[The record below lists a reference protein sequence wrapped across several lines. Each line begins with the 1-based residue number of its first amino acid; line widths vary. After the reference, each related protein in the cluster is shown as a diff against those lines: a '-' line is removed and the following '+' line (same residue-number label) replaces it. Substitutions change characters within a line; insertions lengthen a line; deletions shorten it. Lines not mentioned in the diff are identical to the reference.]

1 MQQRT
6 DISPAIDECVIDE
19 CATDGA
25 ATERAAEH
33 TRVRDLMRHSLAEDC
48 YAIVI
53 GSSMIAFAVVLLH
66 KAGLVTGGMAGVA
79 LLASYLV
86 PLPATTL
93 FIVINIPFFF
103 LAARFM
109 GRSFA
114 LKTLLA
120 NVAIMVLGMVV
131 PWGIVTDSVNPLFAA
146 LIGGWMAGLGILSLA
161 RHGAGVG
168 GSGIVALALMK
179 TKGWNAGRTQ
189 MIGDAAI
196 LTASLV
202 TLDWLPFLIS
212 VLSALAIN
220 SILMVNHRPGRY
232 VGY

>member
-1 MQQRT
+1 MQQST
-6 DISPAIDECVIDE
+6 VSSGPAAQSAPHHAGRDE
-19 CATDGA
+19 
-25 ATERAAEH
+25 
-33 TRVRDLMRHSLAEDC
+33 MRHSLAEDC

-53 GSSMIAFAVVLLH
+53 GSSMIAFAVVLL
-66 KAGLVTGGMAGVA
+66 KQAGLVTGGMAGVA

-86 PLPATTL
+86 PVPATTL

-103 LAARFM
+103 VAARVL
-109 GRSFA
+109 GRAFA

-131 PWGIVTDSVNPLFAA
+131 PWGIVTERVDPVFAA
-146 LIGGWMAGLGILSLA
+146 LLGGWMAGLGILSLA

-189 MIGDAAI
+189 MIGDAVI
-196 LTASLV
+196 VTTSLV
-202 TLDWLPFLIS
+202 TLDWRAFLVSI
-212 VLSALAIN
+212 LSALAIN
-220 SILMVNHRPGRY
+220 LILMVNHRPGRY
-232 VGY
+232 VGH

>member
-1 MQQRT
+1 MHQQIDT
-6 DISPAIDECVIDE
+6 TIAQHHAADGHPA
-19 CATDGA
+19 A
-25 ATERAAEH
+25 
-33 TRVRDLMRHSLAEDC
+33 RDSMRHSLAEDC

-53 GSSMIAFAVVLLH
+53 GSSLIAFAVVLL
-66 KAGLVTGGMAGVA
+66 KQAGLVTGGMAGVA
-79 LLASYLV
+79 LLTSYLV

-103 LAARFM
+103 VAAHYM
-109 GRSFA
+109 GRAFA

-120 NVAIMVLGMVV
+120 NVAIMALGMVI
-131 PWGIVTDSVNPLFAA
+131 PWGISMEGVHPIFAA
-146 LIGGWMAGLGILSLA
+146 LLGGWMAGLGILSLA

-168 GSGIVALALMK
+168 GSGIVALVLMR

-189 MIGDAAI
+189 MIGDAVI
-196 LTASLV
+196 VTASLV
-202 TLDWLPFLIS
+202 TLNGLPFLIS
-212 VLSALAIN
+212 ILSALAIN

>member
-1 MQQRT
+1 MQQST
-6 DISPAIDECVIDE
+6 DTSFPPSGPVAQPASHP
-19 CATDGA
+19 AARDG
-25 ATERAAEH
+25 T
-33 TRVRDLMRHSLAEDC
+33 RHSLAEDC

-53 GSSMIAFAVVLLH
+53 GSSMIALAVVLL
-66 KAGLVTGGMAGVA
+66 KQAGLVTGGMAGVA

-86 PLPATTL
+86 PVPATTL

-103 LAARFM
+103 LAARVM
-109 GRSFA
+109 GRAFA

-131 PWGIVTDSVNPLFAA
+131 PWGIVTERVDPVFAA
-146 LIGGWMAGLGILSLA
+146 LLGGWMAGLGILSLA

-189 MIGDAAI
+189 MIGDAVI
-196 LTASLV
+196 VTASLV
-202 TLDWLPFLIS
+202 TLDWRAFLVSI
-212 VLSALAIN
+212 LSALAIN

-232 VGY
+232 VGH